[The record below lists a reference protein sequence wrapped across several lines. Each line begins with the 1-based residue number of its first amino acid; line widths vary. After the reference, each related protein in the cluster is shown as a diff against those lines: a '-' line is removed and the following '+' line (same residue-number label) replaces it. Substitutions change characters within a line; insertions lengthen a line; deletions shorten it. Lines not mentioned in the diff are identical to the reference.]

1 MDWYLRFVE
10 IEVELLW
17 AVDIL
22 AVIYVM
28 EFFEF
33 YDIMEIR
40 EIFYMELWDAYNSN
54 FEKIEGMTLVREEQD
69 KIPAGVYHLVCE
81 VLVKHVDGNYLLMKR
96 DPSKPLY
103 PNMWEATAGGSA
115 LQGESAV
122 EGALRELREETGI
135 ISETLEQLD
144 WSCGRTCI
152 HCRFLCVTDCAKDS
166 IKFQQGETCDYR
178 WVTAQEL
185 LAMPD
190 TELIGQEMLK
200 HVK

>member
-122 EGALRELREETGI
+122 EGALRELREETGVI
-135 ISETLEQLD
+135 AEELEQLD
-144 WSCGRTCI
+144 WSCGGTAI

-166 IKFQQGETCDYR
+166 VKLQEGETCDYR

>member
-1 MDWYLRFVE
+1 
-10 IEVELLW
+10 
-17 AVDIL
+17 
-22 AVIYVM
+22 
-28 EFFEF
+28 
-33 YDIMEIR
+33 
-40 EIFYMELWDAYNSN
+40 MELWDAYNSN
-54 FEKIEGMTLVREEQD
+54 FEKIEGMSLVREEQD

-81 VLVKHVDGNYLLMKR
+81 VLVKHVDGTYLLMKR
-96 DPSKPLY
+96 DPTKPLF

-122 EGALRELREETGI
+122 EGALRELREETGVI
-135 ISETLEQLD
+135 AEGLEQLD
-144 WSCGRTCI
+144 WTLGRTCI

-166 IKFQQGETCDYR
+166 VKLQEGETCDYR

-185 LAMPD
+185 LSMPD

>member
-1 MDWYLRFVE
+1 
-10 IEVELLW
+10 
-17 AVDIL
+17 
-22 AVIYVM
+22 
-28 EFFEF
+28 
-33 YDIMEIR
+33 
-40 EIFYMELWDAYNSN
+40 
-54 FEKIEGMTLVREEQD
+54 
-69 KIPAGVYHLVCE
+69 
-81 VLVKHVDGNYLLMKR
+81 VDGTYLLMKR
-96 DPSKPLY
+96 DPTKPLF

-144 WSCGRTCI
+144 WSCGGTAI

-166 IKFQQGETCDYR
+166 VKLQEGETCDYR

-185 LAMPD
+185 LSMPD